1 MRVFMLAVVVAAI
14 AASSC
19 GKTLLPGYCRTN
31 DDCKGRGS
39 GICDNDLDGGTFTCG
54 DAGASDAADG
64 RPDGGEAG
72 DAPEAGDA
80 SDAAIDAPFQCTMS
94 SQCVGRDGGAG
105 NVCEPIS
112 GACVECLPAMKD
124 ACTGTKPV
132 CVGTVCA
139 PCTNDSDCGGPRICM
154 TDGHCAT
161 DTEVIFLDYTAAACP
176 GDGSSATPAC
186 TLMAAMTMVKI
197 GHPVLVIRGPIPDRL
212 VVNTTGVSPVI
223 VGRKNAAGED
233 ALFSAPSPTTA
244 IQVLSDDVL
253 IRDLAVG
260 GGSGGSSKGIVVTGG
275 SAKAT
280 LVRVRVELGTGLG
293 IQADM
298 GAALTMDR
306 CYVLNNSAGGLVIN
320 GVRSYSIENSVFA
333 GNGVTQ
339 VQLSG
344 TMNTTPAR
352 FAFNTVIATSGSAA
366 ICDPSP
372 NTKSL
377 SDSIVVGGTSCTLG
391 NSVITMP
398 AFKASSPYHLTG
410 HTACMNGPTMVPP
423 HDIDGDP
430 RAGADID
437 CGADQF
443 VQ

>member
-14 AASSC
+14 AATSC
-19 GKTLLPGYCRTN
+19 GKTLRPGYCRTN
-31 DDCKGRGS
+31 DDCKGS
-39 GICDNDLDGGTFTCG
+39 GICDNDPDGGTFTCG
-54 DAGASDAADG
+54 EAGVSDAADG
-64 RPDGGEAG
+64 PDGGDAG
-72 DAPEAGDA
+72 DAPEAGGA

-94 SQCVGRDGGAG
+94 SQCVGREGGAG
-105 NVCEPIS
+105 NVCEPNS
-112 GACVECLPAMKD
+112 GACVECLPDMAA
-124 ACTGTKPV
+124 ACTGTKPI
-132 CVGTVCA
+132 CIGTTCA
-139 PCTNDSDCGGPRICM
+139 PCANDTDCAGPGICM
-154 TDGHCAT
+154 TDGRCAK
-161 DTEVIFLDYTAAACP
+161 DTEVIFLDYTATSCP
-176 GDGSSATPAC
+176 GSGKSANPAC
-186 TLMAAMTMVKI
+186 TLDAAKGMLNSMR
-197 GHPVLVIRGPIPDRL
+197 PVLVIRGPIPDRL
-212 VVNTTGVSPVI
+212 VLNTTGVSPVI
-223 VGRKNAAGED
+223 IGQKNTANED

-244 IQVLSDDVL
+244 IQIVSDDVL

-260 GGSGGSSKGIVVTGG
+260 GGSGGSSKGIVVTGS

-280 LVRVRVELGTGLG
+280 LVRVRVDLGTGLG

-320 GVRSYSIENSVFA
+320 GLRSYTIENSVFA

-344 TMNTTPAR
+344 TMNTTTAR

-372 NTKSL
+372 NTKAL
-377 SDSIVVGGTSCTLG
+377 SESIVVGGSSCTLV
-391 NSVITMP
+391 NSVTTMP
-398 AFKASSPYHLTG
+398 AFNASRPYHLTG
-410 HTACMNGPTMVPP
+410 HAGCMNTPTMTTVPA
-423 HDIDGDP
+423 HDIDGDA
-430 RAGADID
+430 RVGADID

>member
-1 MRVFMLAVVVAAI
+1 M
-14 AASSC
+14 AS
-19 GKTLLPGYCRTN
+19 L
-31 DDCKGRGS
+31 
-39 GICDNDLDGGTFTCG
+39 
-54 DAGASDAADG
+54 
-64 RPDGGEAG
+64 
-72 DAPEAGDA
+72 
-80 SDAAIDAPFQCTMS
+80 
-94 SQCVGRDGGAG
+94 
-105 NVCEPIS
+105 
-112 GACVECLPAMKD
+112 
-124 ACTGTKPV
+124 
-132 CVGTVCA
+132 
-139 PCTNDSDCGGPRICM
+139 
-154 TDGHCAT
+154 
-161 DTEVIFLDYTAAACP
+161 
-176 GDGSSATPAC
+176 
-186 TLMAAMTMVKI
+186 KI
-197 GHPVLVIRGPIPDRL
+197 GRPVLVIRGPIPDRL
-212 VVNTTGVSPVI
+212 VLNTTGVAPVI
-223 VGRKNAAGED
+223 VGQTNSARED

-253 IRDLAVG
+253 IRDVAVG

-275 SAKAT
+275 TAKAT
-280 LVRVRVELGTGLG
+280 LRRVRVELGTGLG

-298 GAALTMDR
+298 GAELTMDR

-320 GVRSYSIENSVFA
+320 GLRSYSIENSVFA

-377 SDSIVVGGTSCTLG
+377 SDSIVVGGSSCTVV
-391 NSVITMP
+391 NSVTTMP
-398 AFKASSPYHLTG
+398 TFNASRPYHLTG
-410 HTACMNGPTMVPP
+410 HTACMNDPTMVPA